1 MEQLRDKILSYTKVS
16 DEELTHFFQFFKPLS
31 FKKGDFIQKEGQY
44 CRHFYFVKKGCLSV
58 YTIYE
63 GQERVVDFITEGN
76 FFTDFYSYL
85 RNSPSLCFIKA
96 LENTEVSIISKED
109 FDKVYDRSQAIE
121 RFNRKY
127 VEEAF
132 LKEIIKSTNKN
143 ALSNEERY
151 LRLLRK
157 RPSLS
162 QRVPQ
167 YLIASYLGVTPV
179 GLSKI
184 RKRLSRRQ
192 S

>member
-1 MEQLRDKILSYTKVS
+1 MEKLREKILSYNKVS
-16 DEELTHFFQFFKPLS
+16 DEDLNYLMQFFKPLS
-31 FKKGDFIQKEGQY
+31 FKKGDFLQKGGQY
-44 CRHFYFVKKGCLSV
+44 CRHFFYIKSGCLSV
-58 YTIYE
+58 YSIYE
-63 GQERVVDFITEGN
+63 GQERVVDFITEGD

-96 LENTEVSIISKED
+96 LENTEIGIISKED
-109 FDKVYDRSQAIE
+109 FDKVFDRSPAIE
-121 RFNRKY
+121 RFSRKY
-127 VEEAF
+127 TEESF
-132 LKEIIKSTNKN
+132 LTVLINSTNKN

-184 RKRLSRRQ
+184 RKRLSRKVQ
-192 S
+192 